1 MNKQIFKSILILLS
15 IALSL
20 CIFISRVSKTNQ
32 KTNININEV
41 PYISTYYINPI
52 ISPNEDV
59 IIDFYVTDFSRSE
72 YTSDDYSNKF
82 TITIKRNIQICI
94 R

>member
-59 IIDFYVTDFSRSE
+59 IIDFYVTDLIFKK
-72 YTSDDYSNKF
+72 NK
-82 TITIKRNIQICI
+82 IWK
-94 R
+94 